1 MLPSQLDSTAG
12 FTLAIIR
19 KLCLSLCRRHGDDH
33 NNYGRKL
40 KQNVAGIVCDA
51 LGNCDDGH
59 GRRYYDENHDN
70 RCALA
75 WALGMPVE
83 THGRPLSQMPPQT
96 GLAVVDQRSFG
107 LLWLLYQT
115 VGH

>member
-1 MLPSQLDSTAG
+1 MT
-12 FTLAIIR
+12 TC
-19 KLCLSLCRRHGDDH
+19 KLHLSLCRRHGDDH

-70 RCALA
+70 RCASA
-75 WALGMPVE
+75 WASGIPVE
-83 THGRPLSQMPPQT
+83 T
-96 GLAVVDQRSFG
+96 
-107 LLWLLYQT
+107 
-115 VGH
+115 